1 MSNFSFKLVLLRS
14 DQNILQAALVLNG
27 KLDYND
33 KMIYHIQLRA
43 TDSVHAQTTEVEI
56 RVKDVQNT
64 PPVFLGSLAAV
75 IDEDSPIGTL
85 VMTVQARDGDK
96 GQPRRISYELIT
108 SECPEASAERSI
120 RSGITISIAFL
131 SSSSAPDRSH
141 GLLPVGRTDG
151 GAANWKTAR

>member
-1 MSNFSFKLVLLRS
+1 MTSTDRPIYSFQLVLLRS
-14 DQNILQAALVLNG
+14 DQNVLKAALVLNG

-33 KMIYHIQLRA
+33 KMIYHIRLNA
-43 TDSVHAQTTEVEI
+43 TDSVHEQTTDVEI

-75 IDEDSPIGTL
+75 IDEDSQIGTL

-108 SECPEASAERSI
+108 SEYS
-120 RSGITISIAFL
+120 
-131 SSSSAPDRSH
+131 
-141 GLLPVGRTDG
+141 
-151 GAANWKTAR
+151 

>member
-1 MSNFSFKLVLLRS
+1 MILRS
-14 DQNILQAALVLNG
+14 DQNILKASLVLNG

-33 KMIYHIQLRA
+33 KMIYHIQLNA
-43 TDSVHAQTTEVEI
+43 TDSVHETTTDVEV
-56 RVKDVQNT
+56 RVRDVQNS

-108 SECPEASAERSI
+108 SEWRPYRHGC
-120 RSGITISIAFL
+120 GWQC
-131 SSSSAPDRSH
+131 SSC
-141 GLLPVGRTDG
+141 
-151 GAANWKTAR
+151 N

>member
-1 MSNFSFKLVLLRS
+1 MSISSLLSRFNLVILRS
-14 DQNILQAALVLNG
+14 DQNILKASLVLQG

-33 KMIYHIQLRA
+33 KMIYHIQLNA
-43 TDSVHAQTTEVEI
+43 TDSVHEQTTDVEV
-56 RVKDVQNT
+56 RVKDVQNS

-108 SECPEASAERSI
+108 SEPPYHPLKGMNININA
-120 RSGITISIAFL
+120 
-131 SSSSAPDRSH
+131 SSSHLFPLRSH

-151 GAANWKTAR
+151 

>member
-1 MSNFSFKLVLLRS
+1 MHNHIGFNSPPFTISVVLSCRFRLAITQS
-14 DQNILQAALVLNG
+14 DQNQLKASLVLND

-33 KMIYHIQLRA
+33 KMIYHIQLNA
-43 TDSVHAQTTEVEI
+43 TDAVHYQTTDVEI
-56 RVKDVQNT
+56 RVKDVQNS

-108 SECPEASAERSI
+108 SEWQCGSLDTEED
-120 RSGITISIAFL
+120 TKTYFL
-131 SSSSAPDRSH
+131 PIF
-141 GLLPVGRTDG
+141 P
-151 GAANWKTAR
+151 

>member
-1 MSNFSFKLVLLRS
+1 MPIHSFKLVLLRS
-14 DQNILQAALVLNG
+14 DQNILKAALVLNG

-33 KMIYHIQLRA
+33 KMIYHIRLNA
-43 TDSVHAQTTEVEI
+43 TDSVHEQTTDVEI

-75 IDEDSPIGTL
+75 IDEDSQIGTL

-108 SECPEASAERSI
+108 SEYSIPSRQLQNLTTMTICLNYSTHKSATSHH
-120 RSGITISIAFL
+120 
-131 SSSSAPDRSH
+131 RSH
-141 GLLPVGRTDG
+141 GLLPAGCADG
-151 GAANWKTAR
+151 